1 MIPIGLM
8 SPVIGHRSSV
18 DYEHDYEHE
27 HGHSRFTGDF
37 RPLS

>member
-18 DYEHDYEHE
+18 DYEHE